1 MLAYTF
7 WHWKRPDVSPETYE
21 ARQRDFQATLAA
33 HPPDGFLH
41 GTTVRLQG
49 APWAADGHTAYED
62 WYLVRD
68 MASLDSLNQA
78 AVTAARQ
85 VPHDAVAQLAADG
98 IAGLYRLRAG
108 APIFPHP
115 QATWFHKPAGMSYP
129 ALFEALAPVV
139 AAASGAL
146 WMRQMVLGPT
156 PEFCL
161 HSAKPVELPPGIAGL
176 TLTLHPVWNG
186 ETRR

>member
-21 ARQRDFQATLAA
+21 ARQRDFQAALAA
-33 HPPDGFLH
+33 HPPDGFLQ
-41 GTTVRLQG
+41 GTTVRLEG
-49 APWAADGHTAYED
+49 APWAAEGRTAYED

-85 VPHDAVAQLAADG
+85 VPHDAVARLAADG

-108 APIFPHP
+108 TPIFPPHL
-115 QATWFHKPAGMSYP
+115 ATWFHKPAGMSYSS
-129 ALFEALAPVV
+129 LFEALAPVIAT
-139 AAASGAL
+139 AAAL
-146 WMRQMVLGPT
+146 WMRQMTLGPT

-161 HSAKPVELPPGIAGL
+161 HSKEPVELPPGFTGR
-176 TLTLHPVWNG
+176 TLALAPVWAG
-186 ETRR
+186 KAP

>member
-33 HPPDGFLH
+33 HPPDGFLQ
-41 GTTVRLQG
+41 GTTVRLEG
-49 APWAADGHTAYED
+49 APWAAEGRTAYED

-108 APIFPHP
+108 APIFPP
-115 QATWFHKPAGMSYP
+115 PLATWFHKPAGMSYP
-129 ALFEALAPVV
+129 ALFEALAPVI
-139 AAASGAL
+139 AAAPAAL

-161 HSAKPVELPPGIAGL
+161 HSREPVTLPPGFTGRTL
-176 TLTLHPVWNG
+176 TLTPVWTG
-186 ETRR
+186 GTP

>member
-7 WHWKRPDVSPETYE
+7 WHWKRTEVPSEAYE
-21 ARQRDFQATLAA
+21 VRQRDFQASLAA

-41 GTTVRLQG
+41 GTTVRLEG
-49 APWAADGHTAYED
+49 APWAAEGRTAYED

-108 APIFPHP
+108 APIFPP
-115 QATWFHKPAGMSYP
+115 PLAPLFPTPAGMSYP
-129 ALFEALAPVV
+129 ALVEAFAPVI
-139 AAASGAL
+139 AAAPAAL
-146 WMRQMVLGPT
+146 WMRQMTLGPT

-161 HSAKPVELPPGIAGL
+161 HSREPVELPPGFTGRTLEL
-176 TLTLHPVWNG
+176 TPVWSG
-186 ETRR
+186 KAQ

>member
-7 WHWKRPDVSPETYE
+7 WHWKRPDVSPERYE
-21 ARQRDFQATLAA
+21 ARQRDFQASLAA
-33 HPPDGFLH
+33 HPPDGFLQ
-41 GTTVRLQG
+41 GTTLRVQG
-49 APWAADGHTAYED
+49 APWAADGRTAYED

-85 VPHDAVAQLAADG
+85 VPHDAVAQLAENG

-108 APIFPHP
+108 APVFPP
-115 QATWFHKPAGMSYP
+115 PLATWFHKPTGMSYP
-129 ALFEALAPVV
+129 ALSEALAPVI
-139 AAASGAL
+139 AAIPAAL
-146 WMRQMVLGPT
+146 WMRQMTLGPT

-161 HSAKPVELPPGIAGL
+161 HTKEPVTLPAGFAGPVL
-176 TLTLHPVWNG
+176 TLTPVWTG
-186 ETRR
+186 KTP